1 MSTLVKASV
10 IACGYAGAF
19 LLASA
24 VVAVRV
30 AATSGPVAQAS
41 SGMYAFGDAVVF
53 VGVFG
58 VAALVPTGG
67 ALFFL
72 SSFRT
77 FWTVLASFGVAV
89 ACTGVVAAVL
99 YAVGRGAAPSL
110 IATLAMVSVLRILI
124 APLLALTFL
133 VCTVFAPRR
142 TPRFAFLAATLMEA
156 SVSTYAAAIWFL
168 PLLLQRA

>member
-1 MSTLVKASV
+1 MTRVKVSL
-10 IACGYAGAF
+10 IACGYVGAF

-53 VGVFG
+53 AGVFG
-58 VAALVPTGG
+58 VVALVPTGAG
-67 ALFFL
+67 LFFL
-72 SSFRT
+72 RSFRQ
-77 FWTVLASFGVAV
+77 FWTVLATFGLAV
-89 ACTGVVAAVL
+89 ACTGLAATIF

-124 APLLALTFL
+124 APLLALMFL

-142 TPRFAFLAATLMEA
+142 TPRFALLAATLIEA
-156 SVSTYAAAIWFL
+156 AVTAYAAAIWFL
-168 PLLLQRA
+168 PLFLPAE